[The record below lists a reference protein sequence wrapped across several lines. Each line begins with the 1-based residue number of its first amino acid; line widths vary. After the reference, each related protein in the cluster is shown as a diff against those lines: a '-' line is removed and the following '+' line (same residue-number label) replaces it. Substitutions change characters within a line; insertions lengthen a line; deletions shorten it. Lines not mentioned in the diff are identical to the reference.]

1 MVQRPRGEAKE
12 EKGENG
18 GKMERTQQSIPILL
32 AGEACSD
39 LKEETEAR
47 RGEAR
52 RGSFWNGDGT
62 HWRGEARELQR
73 KNKGFGYGLGEAL
86 CFQGEGEMRTE
97 GFGLMRG

>member
-52 RGSFWNGDGT
+52 RGSFN
-62 HWRGEARELQR
+62 ARI
-73 KNKGFGYGLGEAL
+73 KGLGMGWERHSV
-86 CFQGEGEMRTE
+86 FRVKEK
-97 GFGLMRG
+97 

>member
-52 RGSFWNGDGT
+52 RGSF
-62 HWRGEARELQR
+62 
-73 KNKGFGYGLGEAL
+73 
-86 CFQGEGEMRTE
+86 
-97 GFGLMRG
+97 

>member
-18 GKMERTQQSIPILL
+18 GKMERTQQRIPVLL

-47 RGEAR
+47 RGDSASEMAMVHTDEAR
-52 RGSFWNGDGT
+52 RG
-62 HWRGEARELQR
+62 
-73 KNKGFGYGLGEAL
+73 
-86 CFQGEGEMRTE
+86 EGASTQE
-97 GFGLMRG
+97 

>member
-52 RGSFWNGDGT
+52 ELLKWRWYT
-62 HWRGEARELQR
+62 LTRRGEARELQR

-86 CFQGEGEMRTE
+86 CFQVKGK
-97 GFGLMRG
+97 

>member
-1 MVQRPRGEAKE
+1 MKE

-52 RGSFWNGDGT
+52 RGEGASEMAMVHTD
-62 HWRGEARELQR
+62 EARR
-73 KNKGFGYGLGEAL
+73 GSFNARIKGLGMGWERHSV
-86 CFQGEGEMRTE
+86 FRVKEK
-97 GFGLMRG
+97 